1 MCAGFIKKDLQL
13 FWSKINILHYDFGW
27 MCSIGGEKFEFGAQ
41 RNELCDSWFAIIEI
55 NYPEKRE
62 KGNF

>member
-1 MCAGFIKKDLQL
+1 
-13 FWSKINILHYDFGW
+13 